1 MSSHYYLWNKINNTN
16 FSQYIVCDSQL
27 YSWTSSVP
35 YSRRRNL
42 RLRTSVDSS
51 VFNIQET
58 VHFAS
63 LNVLIARYMLRPI
76 AAYYAPPALGVINSG
91 GLPIRQNRQ
100 LPKAWCGGPARS
112 L

>member
-27 YSWTSSVP
+27 YSWTSFVP

-76 AAYYAPPALGVINSG
+76 AAYYAPHVG
-91 GLPIRQNRQ
+91 GH
-100 LPKAWCGGPARS
+100 
-112 L
+112 